1 MIERVSYYVKA
12 LLLSQTG
19 MSGGGHDVRLF
30 DVILARFRRLVSFFF
45 LFFLSPSRCL
55 QLRRRKFERPL
66 GDATALRLTALGADY
81 AVTDSGTSTICS
93 SRRGEIKIGYL

>member
-45 LFFLSPSRCL
+45 CFSY
-55 QLRRRKFERPL
+55 LRV
-66 GDATALRLTALGADY
+66 GVSSY
-81 AVTDSGTSTICS
+81 AEGNSNGLWVMQRQFG
-93 SRRGEIKIGYL
+93 